1 MASTD
6 SCPLYAGFH
15 LGGGGGLGSWLLL
28 PPLDLRVK
36 MLNGNGVEIGSF
48 THSYITIFSFVLY
61 TLGET
66 DPPFCIRT
74 LVLNT
79 CMYVISHI
87 FQ

>member
-15 LGGGGGLGSWLLL
+15 LGGGAWKLAAP

-66 DPPFCIRT
+66 DPPFCTRT